1 MLTSVNFEI
10 KIIFLIFQP
19 KHFCRGNSFEY
30 QKLMFKLM
38 NKNNIHNFTQEN
50 FVYQDQTVTQ
60 SALCDMYL
68 KKKCFQVS
76 K

>member
-1 MLTSVNFEI
+1 
-10 KIIFLIFQP
+10 
-19 KHFCRGNSFEY
+19 
-30 QKLMFKLM
+30 M